1 MANRITGQVISPFSF
16 VRGETNI
23 ELDPIGQNI
32 PKNFLHTAVSGDTSP
47 TFIIGL
53 GPSDSA
59 PATES
64 LAFQSTFGR
73 EFTDSTSA
81 VSTPALTP
89 IKIFGD
95 SSQTSFAITLAPNLG
110 PSDSAPATESL
121 LFTVAQALADSAV
134 PIESPA
140 IALSKPAIA
149 DSVSA
154 AESFVDVITYN
165 RSFGDSIGQDSAAAI
180 ESIALAPSV
189 VFGHS
194 AGTLDSPFNIDL
206 TTILFFSD
214 GQSVIEAIN
223 SFVVGKSVADSAAAT
238 ELLDLDATFNRALG
252 DSIGQ
257 DSAAATESAA
267 LSIARPLSDSAGTSD
282 SNIVISFTYDE
293 ILSDSATASD
303 TSVNVAPTLDKTDI
317 ATTSESLIFSTI
329 GLNPSDS
336 SAATETINSIDLTH
350 IVSDSVASSES
361 LIILQG
367 VGLFD
372 VANQSDS
379 GSLAIQN
386 YFESDYVVFNANSM
400 YVADSTAGFT

>member
-16 VRGETNI
+16 VKGETNI

-165 RSFGDSIGQDSAAAI
+165 RSFGDSIGQDSAAA
-180 ESIALAPSV
+180 
-189 VFGHS
+189 
-194 AGTLDSPFNIDL
+194 
-206 TTILFFSD
+206 
-214 GQSVIEAIN
+214 
-223 SFVVGKSVADSAAAT
+223 
-238 ELLDLDATFNRALG
+238 
-252 DSIGQ
+252 
-257 DSAAATESAA
+257 TESAA